1 MIITYSYTFDVL
13 EFSKLQKKVPNELQ
27 KNTQSRA
34 KKKNNSIKIWEQK
47 KYYKTKTSIEKG
59 NLPCYTFINYEGIY

>member
-1 MIITYSYTFDVL
+1 MNF
-13 EFSKLQKKVPNELQ
+13 KKILSLGQ
-27 KNTQSRA
+27 